1 MYKLLIVTD
10 REDIRQMFE
19 NEIDWAKLNFRSPRI
34 VDNAESAIELIN
46 TKPVDAVGLH
56 LPKAK
61 AASLVRFL
69 NYGRPSLPVFSVY
82 AALDKQLN
90 VLRDTSHLLD
100 KLHQDFSEDT
110 YDAETMLT
118 MQRDELIHDML
129 SGEYGEWERVES
141 LLSLTRIRINSKG
154 TCVLYEIDMPQGDV
168 FSDHHYHAQRR
179 LERALR
185 NNFFGRYV
193 DGIYY
198 AVAVLTPRH
207 VRLVCIPM
215 MNEAPEDAE
224 SFAARADEHVQDSI
238 SRIREYLD
246 LDMEVRE
253 SAWLHGLQEFIE
265 HAKENHA

>member
-19 NEIDWAKLNFRSPRI
+19 TQIDWAKLNCRTPKM
-34 VDNAESAIELIN
+34 VDNAESAIELMN
-46 TKPVDAVGLH
+46 SSAVDAVGLH

-61 AASLVRFL
+61 ATSLVRFL
-69 NYGRPSLPVFSVY
+69 NYGRPSLPIFEVY
-82 AALDKQLN
+82 SELDKQMN
-90 VLRDTSHLLD
+90 VLKDTRQLLD
-100 KLHQDFSEDT
+100 KLHQDFSDEV
-110 YDAETMLT
+110 YDEETMLT
-118 MQRDELIHDML
+118 IQRDELIHDML
-129 SGEYGEWERVES
+129 SGEYGDWERLES
-141 LLSLTRIRINSKG
+141 LLKLTRLRINAKG

-207 VRLVCIPM
+207 IRLVCIPM
-215 MNEAPEDAE
+215 MNEAPEEAE
-224 SFAARADEHVQDSI
+224 SFAARADEHVQDAI
-238 SRIREYLD
+238 GRIKEYLD
-246 LDMEVRE
+246 LDMEVAE
-253 SAWLHGLQEFIE
+253 SAWLDGLKNFIE
-265 HAKENHA
+265 NNKQ

>member
-19 NEIDWAKLNFRSPRI
+19 TQIDWASLGCRSPRMA
-34 VDNAESAIELIN
+34 DTAEAAIELIN
-46 TKPVDAVGLH
+46 TKAVDAVGLH

-61 AASLVRFL
+61 AAHLVRFL
-69 NYGRPSLPVFSVY
+69 NYGRPSLPVFTVY
-82 AALDKQLN
+82 SSLEKQMN
-90 VLRDTSHLLD
+90 VLKDTRRLLD
-100 KLHQDFSEDT
+100 KMHQDFADEG
-110 YDAETMLT
+110 YDEETMLT
-118 MQRDELIHDML
+118 IQRDEMIHGML
-129 SGEYGEWERVES
+129 AGDYTEWDRLRS
-141 LLSLTRIRINSKG
+141 MLTLTRIRINAEA

-215 MNEAPEDAE
+215 MNEAEEDAE
-224 SFAARADEHVQDSI
+224 AFAARADEHVQDSI

-246 LDMEVRE
+246 LDMEVTE
-253 SAWLHGLQEFIE
+253 SAWLNGLKEFIE
-265 HAKENHA
+265 NVK